1 MRTLGNG
8 ERCAVDSYGV
18 SPAEILTV
26 VSLPCALV
34 LTVMLA
40 WRRRAEGA
48 VVETAP
54 ASAIGRR
61 RLEGSVSL
69 NSR

>member
-1 MRTLGNG
+1 
-8 ERCAVDSYGV
+8 VDSYGV

-48 VVETAP
+48 VVKVASTSET
-54 ASAIGRR
+54 GRR
-61 RLEGSVSL
+61 GLDGRVSL
-69 NSR
+69 DSR